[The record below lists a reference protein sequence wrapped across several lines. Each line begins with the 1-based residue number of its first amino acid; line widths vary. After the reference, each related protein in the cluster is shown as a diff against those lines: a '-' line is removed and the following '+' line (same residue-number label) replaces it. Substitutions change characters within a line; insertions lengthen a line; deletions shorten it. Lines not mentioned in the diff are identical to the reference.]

1 MATRPTEELIIDRT
15 LSDVNN
21 LRTKGNYNA
30 TDLNRV
36 EKWCK
41 YLMELLSEYGYY
53 VSIVTKTDWEIGLG
67 KDRMFSEITRIKTNI
82 QKLKDA
88 FYVLPTTPEVPSVTD
103 VSINYIKANNIEKIL
118 KDMEY
123 LAFQIDKSLRY
134 ADFMYAGDDLGMP
147 DTIND

>member
-41 YLMELLSEYGYY
+41 YLMELLNEYGYY
-53 VSIVTKTDWEIGLG
+53 VSIETKTDWEIGLG
-67 KDRMFSEITRIKTNI
+67 KIECF
-82 QKLKDA
+82 LK
-88 FYVLPTTPEVPSVTD
+88 
-103 VSINYIKANNIEKIL
+103 
-118 KDMEY
+118 
-123 LAFQIDKSLRY
+123 
-134 ADFMYAGDDLGMP
+134 
-147 DTIND
+147 